1 MDNFRSMNFFNSG
14 GWALLIFG
22 ANQNSSEIKILI
34 KCMKFFYLSFSICM
48 VENKK
53 FHSNNCTIQK
63 SNVTEKHAWVG
74 IKWRY
79 RTIENDIKKC
89 QECSKYECLKK
100 KRKINFDIQKWHFRC
115 HPMVLGLNVALAGKI
130 NFATSRVNKCPVIR
144 LF

>member
-34 KCMKFFYLSFSICM
+34 ECMKFFIYLFLYVWLKTKSFT
-48 VENKK
+48 V
-53 FHSNNCTIQK
+53 TIALSK
-63 SNVTEKHAWVG
+63 SQTWPKNMRGLGLNEDIAQSKMTSKNVKNVQNTNVW
-74 IKWRY
+74 
-79 RTIENDIKKC
+79 
-89 QECSKYECLKK
+89 K

-130 NFATSRVNKCPVIR
+130 NFATSWVNKCPVIR